1 MNLTAA
7 NRAIV
12 FDHWWHEGWE
22 RQAFARVHRIGQ
34 TKEVHTAKLVAAG
47 SMDETILAM
56 QAAKREKI
64 GTVVGHGGAR
74 PKFNEIC
81 DALYKEGYL
90 DEELYKLAR
99 VDDITDDNESDGF
112 DGSDEDDDDDGSSS
126 SSGSE
131 SDGDSESESET
142 ESDSVYG
149 DSDGDDSDADS
160 KDQNDLAS
168 QADDGGSD

>member
-1 MNLTAA
+1 MTAA

-64 GTVVGHGGAR
+64 GAVVGCGGAR
-74 PKFNEIC
+74 PNFNEIC
-81 DALYKEGYL
+81 DALYKEGGSV

-99 VDDITDDNESDGF
+99 VDDIADDNGSDGF
-112 DGSDEDDDDDGSSS
+112 DGPDEGDDDDGSSS
-126 SSGSE
+126 GSE
-131 SDGDSESESET
+131 SGGESEKSETET
-142 ESDSVYG
+142 ESDSV
-149 DSDGDDSDADS
+149 DGDGDGGDSDADS
-160 KDQNDLAS
+160 KDQNGPAS
-168 QADDGGSD
+168 QADNGHSE

>member
-1 MNLTAA
+1 MTAA

-64 GTVVGHGGAR
+64 GAVVGYGEAR

-81 DALYKEGYL
+81 DALYKEGGSV
-90 DEELYKLAR
+90 DKELARLAR

-112 DGSDEDDDDDGSSS
+112 SGSDDGDDDDDGSSDS
-126 SSGSE
+126 ESDSESGSGSE
-131 SDGDSESESET
+131 GEGEGEGEG
-142 ESDSVYG
+142 ESDSVN
-149 DSDGDDSDADS
+149 DDGDESDADS
-160 KDQNDLAS
+160 KN
-168 QADDGGSD
+168 